1 LLRDRSNGARG
12 QRRRQKRRACR
23 RKSVPSDCI
32 ATRTRDAWSTRA
44 VLDSTSRSDLE
55 RSPLHDVK
63 QHTPARRTWAGRG
76 SFITSGRANR
86 AAASAP
92 FRCSQALKP
101 SWRQRQEI
109 LSGAGDFAR
118 RPKQTRMADTG
129 VGVKT
134 AETTGH
140 HAPEAV
146 QADQHCAD
154 HRIATPIWWSQTG
167 SNRRPPACKAGAL
180 PTELWPL
187 RGSVIRHQ

>member
-23 RKSVPSDCI
+23 RKPVASDCI

-109 LSGAGDFAR
+109 LSVAGDFAR
-118 RPKQTRMADTG
+118 RPEQTRMADTG
-129 VGVKT
+129 VGVTT

-140 HAPEAV
+140 QRARSRPSGPTTV
-146 QADQHCAD
+146 
-154 HRIATPIWWSQTG
+154 PIIG
-167 SNRRPPACKAGAL
+167 SRRPSGGARRDRTDDL
-180 PTELWPL
+180 LLAKQALSQLSYGPF
-187 RGSVIRHQ
+187 GDQ